1 MVYPRD
7 RYGGYVVK
15 CVQREGR
22 DLPIFFFFARKD
34 VNLLTFVY
42 KAEDIVYHDN
52 GYLRKAQDVSF

>member
-22 DLPIFFFFARKD
+22 DLPIFFFFVRKD

-52 GYLRKAQDVSF
+52 GYL